1 MRVEAQRPSRS
12 RIFVS
17 AGEIDGADE
26 AKVRETVAGL
36 APGVEIA
43 KVEVRRT
50 HTFLEVSP
58 TRPTGSSA
66 SLLGK
71 EAFGKTLAAE
81 KARRRKR

>member
-1 MRVEAQRPSRS
+1 VSGETERPGRS
-12 RIFVS
+12 RIFLS
-17 AGEIDGADE
+17 AGEVDGADE

-36 APGVEIA
+36 APGVEVT
-43 KVEVRRT
+43 KVEIRRT
-50 HTFLEVSP
+50 HTFLEVNPDDADRVVS
-58 TRPTGSSA
+58 